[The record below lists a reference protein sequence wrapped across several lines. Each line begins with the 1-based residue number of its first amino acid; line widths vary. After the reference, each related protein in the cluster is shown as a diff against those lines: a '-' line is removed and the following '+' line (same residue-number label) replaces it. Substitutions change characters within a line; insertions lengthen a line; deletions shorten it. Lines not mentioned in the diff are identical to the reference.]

1 MNQQPASGP
10 RLALSSTPSEN
21 LAAEHQQLEA
31 DWLPCPS
38 LYLFLFLPLSHQR
51 RSFVTAQLRES
62 LLDDWRRSMAQRQ
75 STGRRPLAAFGSMV
89 DGPVR
94 NGLVELD
101 HMTLVVLYNEPSSH
115 DQLVLRLAG
124 YSGTQVPWGVMWGG
138 AEQNR
143 FFKDL
148 SLQPVPQGRGLR
160 LDLARPRLLRIGLQL
175 ERELDRY
182 ARHPALPPRPNL
194 RLPCLWAA
202 FTPQHAVGLAGD
214 GPELDAYARRVR
226 KPVVEAFSAVH
237 RRHYGLVLHPLA
249 WVSRHGE
256 RTAAIF
262 VDLARFPGRQVF
274 RLDDLPGNLAGY
286 QDAAEFN
293 LFESRFRRRIPHG
306 HRLAVV

>member
-1 MNQQPASGP
+1 M
-10 RLALSSTPSEN
+10 
-21 LAAEHQQLEA
+21 
-31 DWLPCPS
+31 
-38 LYLFLFLPLSHQR
+38 
-51 RSFVTAQLRES
+51 TAQLQEP

-75 STGRRPLAAFGSMV
+75 SAGRRPLAAFGSMV

-101 HMTLVVLYNEPSSH
+101 RMRLVVLYNEPIDR
-115 DQLVLRLAG
+115 DQLALRMAG

-148 SLQPVPQGRGLR
+148 SLQPVPEGRGLR

-182 ARHPALPPRPNL
+182 ARHPTLAPRPNL

-202 FTPQHAVGLAGD
+202 FTPQHSAGLAGD
-214 GPELDAYARRVR
+214 GPELDAYARRMR
-226 KPVVEAFSAVH
+226 KGMAEVFSAVR
-237 RRHYGLVLHPLA
+237 RRHYGFILHPLA
-249 WVSRHGE
+249 WVSRHWE
-256 RTAAIF
+256 NAATIF
-262 VDLARFPGRQVF
+262 VDLARFPTRQVF
-274 RLDDLPGNLAGY
+274 RLDDLPGSLAGY

-293 LFESRFRRRIPHG
+293 FFESRFRRRIPPG